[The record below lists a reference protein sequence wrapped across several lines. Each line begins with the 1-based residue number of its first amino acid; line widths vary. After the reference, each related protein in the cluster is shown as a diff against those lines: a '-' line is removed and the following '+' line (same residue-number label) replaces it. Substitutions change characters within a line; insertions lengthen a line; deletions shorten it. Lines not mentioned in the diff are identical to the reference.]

1 MQVELIGCTS
11 AGKSTLA
18 ESVLW
23 AYRGTG
29 MDASMG
35 ADFVLQQV
43 GLNWVKGKLART
55 ILIDII
61 ALFACLATWRSNY
74 AFYRFAS
81 GVVLGLPVTV
91 SWLERLN
98 IARNTFK
105 KVGIYELVR
114 RGASDRQVVLL
125 DEGTLHTAHYL
136 FVHVSTEPNLADL
149 ATFAK
154 LVPLPD
160 VVVHVRQSQS
170 VLIERTLQRGH
181 KRIPARSR
189 SAVECFIKR
198 SVAVF
203 EELERQPALQG
214 RSLVVDGCQG
224 HYVDR
229 AIEILISKLGV
240 PARPYQHRA

>member
-23 AYRGTG
+23 AYRGIG

-61 ALFACLATWRSNY
+61 ALFACLTTWRSNY

-136 FVHVSTEPNLADL
+136 FVHVSTEPNIADL

-160 VVVHVRQSQS
+160 VVVHVRQSKS

-181 KRIPARSR
+181 KRIPAS
-189 SAVECFIKR
+189 
-198 SVAVF
+198 
-203 EELERQPALQG
+203 
-214 RSLVVDGCQG
+214 
-224 HYVDR
+224 
-229 AIEILISKLGV
+229 
-240 PARPYQHRA
+240 